1 MFVMLEFSQRKI
13 KALRGAWKGQNG
25 KSAKGPSRKEKS
37 PSNPKS
43 KAHKQK
49 ISAEKAQSQ
58 ESDRMSALILA
69 SIGEDDDD
77 TLWINISKI
86 FIQAKSKA
94 RKREISPS
102 TDEEDYYTPSRSSLG
117 KSPFKSKAHK

>member
-1 MFVMLEFSQRKI
+1 
-13 KALRGAWKGQNG
+13 
-25 KSAKGPSRKEKS
+25 
-37 PSNPKS
+37 
-43 KAHKQK
+43 
-49 ISAEKAQSQ
+49 
-58 ESDRMSALILA
+58 MSALILA

-117 KSPFKSKAHK
+117 KSPFKSKAHKRDISPIPPSTGEDDDYTGLLPLDGSNGNTLPPQRSKDDATVTPISALYH